1 MNAGRCCRSRGRWHG
16 LPFRSRNS
24 PDGPNLLFRVPGGP
38 WRRRL
43 TVKLGR
49 FAVDSRHARGPQ
61 GDRTGPRPQSLP
73 VPAVCSAT
81 ASHASAHCRA
91 DLICRMS
98 DKPLTDITF
107 SSFELQPA
115 LQAGLDSVVF
125 TPCTPLHALTLP
137 DRTSGEA
144 GTSV

>member
-81 ASHASAHCRA
+81 ASHEIGRA
-91 DLICRMS
+91 PSREREG
-98 DKPLTDITF
+98 PYEWITVVDG
-107 SSFELQPA
+107 A
-115 LQAGLDSVVF
+115 LNKKNKKSTVLYKYDQKYNNIV
-125 TPCTPLHALTLP
+125 
-137 DRTSGEA
+137 
-144 GTSV
+144 